1 LSIWRCWRARACFEV
16 GTAEDAS
23 RLIAGLVGR
32 DTLAAMSGPRTTV
45 ELLRAVAAEHPDR
58 AALVD
63 VERRLTFA
71 EWDRAADGVAAY
83 LAQRGVGVGDVV
95 ALHIDSSIEYAV
107 AYQAAT
113 RLRAITTGIN
123 TRLGPFEVKS
133 ILKRTDPAVILRPA
147 DLDAIRDAYEWEPLD
162 LADPDP
168 ADAVAIVWTSGT
180 TGLPKGAVFDHDNL
194 RAVAIG
200 AGALGE
206 PFDVRIAPI
215 PFAHVGFMS
224 RTWEEISK
232 YITTVITS
240 TPWNA
245 SEMLMLLARE
255 RVTAGQGV
263 PTQWRLLL
271 DHPEF
276 EATDVSS
283 LRIAGTGA
291 AVVPPELVREMES
304 RLGCPVVIGYSS
316 TEAAIA
322 TGTVPGDSPE
332 VISRTVGRARVNV
345 ELELV
350 DDNGVRVAPGAV
362 GRVRVRSAAVMR
374 GYWEDPERTE
384 EVLDDDGW
392 LTLGDL
398 GSLDENGYLTLAGRK
413 SEMYIRGGYN
423 VYPAE
428 VERVLSG
435 HPDVVHVAIVGVPDP
450 VLGEIGVAFV
460 VAAAGTAPELDALRA
475 FCCESLADYKA
486 PDRLHLLDALPV
498 SNMGKVDKRSLAAS
512 V

>member
-1 LSIWRCWRARACFEV
+1 
-16 GTAEDAS
+16 
-23 RLIAGLVGR
+23 
-32 DTLAAMSGPRTTV
+32 
-45 ELLRAVAAEHPDR
+45 
-58 AALVD
+58 
-63 VERRLTFA
+63 
-71 EWDRAADGVAAY
+71 
-83 LAQRGVGVGDVV
+83 
-95 ALHIDSSIEYAV
+95 
-107 AYQAAT
+107 
-113 RLRAITTGIN
+113 
-123 TRLGPFEVKS
+123 
-133 ILKRTDPAVILRPA
+133 
-147 DLDAIRDAYEWEPLD
+147 
-162 LADPDP
+162 
-168 ADAVAIVWTSGT
+168 
-180 TGLPKGAVFDHDNL
+180 
-194 RAVAIG
+194 
-200 AGALGE
+200 
-206 PFDVRIAPI
+206 
-215 PFAHVGFMS
+215 
-224 RTWEEISK
+224 
-232 YITTVITS
+232 
-240 TPWNA
+240 
-245 SEMLMLLARE
+245 
-255 RVTAGQGV
+255 VTAGQGV

-350 DDNGVRVAPGAV
+350 DDNGVPVAPGAV